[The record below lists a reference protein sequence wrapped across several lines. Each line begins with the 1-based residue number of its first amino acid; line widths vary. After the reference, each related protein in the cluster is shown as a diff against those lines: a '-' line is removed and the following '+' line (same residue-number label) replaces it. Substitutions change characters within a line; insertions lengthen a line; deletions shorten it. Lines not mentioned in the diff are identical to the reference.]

1 MIKSKKLRLGALFLS
16 VLTLMIGTGGCSSS
30 SSESTYHKPKT
41 LRIATQSST
50 ESQIM
55 GYMLKDLIEHDTN
68 YKVKM
73 VSNLGSSSVSH
84 KALQNNDADIMAT
97 SYTGTDLTGTLGMP
111 AQKDPKKATR
121 TVDRLLKERYDE
133 IRYPSYGF
141 ADTYAFM
148 VTHANAKKYNL
159 NTVGDLKP
167 VASQLTAGVDS
178 SWMNRK
184 GDGYNDFAKVY
195 GFKFKRVYPMQIGLV
210 YDAAEQGKMQVIL
223 GYSTDGRIR
232 SYNLK
237 ILKDNLHFF
246 PPYNC
251 SLVVRG
257 VIIRHD
263 PHLKK
268 VLHRL
273 DGKISLSTMQELNY
287 QSDDELLEPATVAH
301 RFLVKHHY
309 FEGGNN

>member
-1 MIKSKKLRLGALFLS
+1 MKNKQLRLSTLLLS
-16 VLTLMIGTGGCSSS
+16 IFCLLLLISGCTNRKSATN
-30 SSESTYHKPKT
+30 ENKT

-55 GYMLKDLIEHDTN
+55 GYMLKDLIEHDTG
-68 YKVKM
+68 YKVNI
-73 VSNLGSSSVSH
+73 VGNLGSSSVSH
-84 KALQNNDADIMAT
+84 KALQKNDADIMAT

-111 AQKDPKKATR
+111 AEKDPRKATR
-121 TVDRLLKERYDE
+121 IVNELLRDRYDE

-148 VTHANAKKYNL
+148 VTQATAKKYHL
-159 NTVGDLKP
+159 KTVNDLKP
-167 VASQLTAGVDS
+167 IASQLIAGVDS

-184 GDGYNDFAKVY
+184 GDGYPDFTKAY
-195 GFKFKRVYPMQIGLV
+195 GFSFKRVYPMQIGLV

-237 ILKDNLHFF
+237 ILQDTRHFF

-251 SLVVRG
+251 SLVVKG
-257 VIIRHD
+257 SLIRQD

-273 DGKISLSTMQELNY
+273 DGRINLKTMQELNY
-287 QSDDELLEPATVAH
+287 QADDELLEPATVAH

-309 FEGGNN
+309 FEGGANN

>member
-1 MIKSKKLRLGALFLS
+1 MIRHRNLKIGALLFS
-16 VLTLMIGTGGCSSS
+16 IFVLVLGVSGCSSS
-30 SSESTYHKPKT
+30 TETTYHQPKT

-73 VSNLGSSSVSH
+73 VNNLGSSSVSH

-111 AQKDPKKATR
+111 AQKDPKKATK
-121 TVDRLLKERYDE
+121 TVDRLLKQRYDE

-148 VTHANAKKYNL
+148 VTQANAQKYNL
-159 NTVGDLKP
+159 TTVGDLKP

-257 VIIRHD
+257 AIIRHD

-287 QSDDELLEPATVAH
+287 QADDELLEPATVAH

-309 FEGGNN
+309 FEGGDN

>member
-1 MIKSKKLRLGALFLS
+1 MITSRK
-16 VLTLMIGTGGCSSS
+16 V
-30 SSESTYHKPKT
+30 
-41 LRIATQSST
+41 
-50 ESQIM
+50 SQ
-55 GYMLKDLIEHDTN
+55 
-68 YKVKM
+68 
-73 VSNLGSSSVSH
+73 
-84 KALQNNDADIMAT
+84 
-97 SYTGTDLTGTLGMP
+97 
-111 AQKDPKKATR
+111 
-121 TVDRLLKERYDE
+121 
-133 IRYPSYGF
+133 
-141 ADTYAFM
+141 
-148 VTHANAKKYNL
+148 ANAKKYNL
-159 NTVGDLKP
+159 TTVGDLKP

-257 VIIRHD
+257 AIIRHD

-287 QSDDELLEPATVAH
+287 QADDELLEPATVAH

-309 FEGGNN
+309 FEGGDN